1 MEFDLSRNSFVL
13 IISSSSPL
21 LFLELPAS
29 ELIISSTESK
39 IMRRSADSSSSVH
52 VITGLV
58 RMLLFLIGS
67 FDDYNLLKLLRSNCF
82 SFLN

>member
-1 MEFDLSRNSFVL
+1 
-13 IISSSSPL
+13 
-21 LFLELPAS
+21 
-29 ELIISSTESK
+29 
-39 IMRRSADSSSSVH
+39 MRRSADSSSSVH